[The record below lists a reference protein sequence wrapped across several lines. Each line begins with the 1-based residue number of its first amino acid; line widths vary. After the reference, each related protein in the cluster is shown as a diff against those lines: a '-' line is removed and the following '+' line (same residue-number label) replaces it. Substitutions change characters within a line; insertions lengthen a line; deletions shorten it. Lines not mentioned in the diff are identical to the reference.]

1 MKMKHLALLASVA
14 LFASANAQSVT
25 VNAVTYLDENAS
37 IIWRT
42 IKTTPS
48 KIAIDWPSGAASAV
62 LTTKIGSN
70 AAQSA
75 VIDDTSLTSINVVFS
90 MPVAHAEREVV
101 TLSIS
106 YRDSSDAVLKSKT
119 VRLGLVDGVG
129 NGASIATALD
139 GSSASWRRYKTH
151 EVVQIPP
158 DATSVTLD
166 DEPVDC
172 DIPGWFDLVVSG
184 EHTLAVETA
193 DGTESATVLK
203 TGTGLLIIFK

>member
-106 YRDSSDAVLKSKT
+106 YRDS
-119 VRLGLVDGVG
+119 
-129 NGASIATALD
+129 
-139 GSSASWRRYKTH
+139 
-151 EVVQIPP
+151 
-158 DATSVTLD
+158 
-166 DEPVDC
+166 
-172 DIPGWFDLVVSG
+172 
-184 EHTLAVETA
+184 
-193 DGTESATVLK
+193 
-203 TGTGLLIIFK
+203 